1 MKYRL
6 LGKVQSMQIWT
17 HWNKAGFVPSVWLLL
32 QSRRWKQSLAKEM
45 LQATAEVASKSITA
59 FIPRVIVNLLLHAYL
74 SPVLLISLEN
84 KHTCCSFGG
93 GGEGQLLFPVTLQG
107 PQLKKSEH
115 VGLKLHHIFVNKIIW
130 QNEITKNKTS
140 PSWSL

>member
-1 MKYRL
+1 
-6 LGKVQSMQIWT
+6 
-17 HWNKAGFVPSVWLLL
+17 
-32 QSRRWKQSLAKEM
+32 M

-93 GGEGQLLFPVTLQG
+93 GQLLFPVTLQG
-107 PQLKKSEH
+107 PQFYKSEH
-115 VGLKLHHIFVNKIIW
+115 VGLKLHHIFVNKII
-130 QNEITKNKTS
+130 
-140 PSWSL
+140 